1 MVLDGLVRISCR
13 HPKGSSALDAEE
25 TVVRHPVLFDG
36 QLVLLEMIVGI
47 DDVVVLEVVANDGW
61 AVDFSGHNIVVL
73 IVGTSQIWSACPFVN
88 ST

>member
-25 TVVRHPVLFDG
+25 TVVRHPVLFDS

-47 DDVVVLEVVANDGW
+47 DGVADLEVVGGRLLG
-61 AVDFSGHNIVVL
+61 SQHCCTQC
-73 IVGTSQIWSACPFVN
+73 VGTSQIWSACPFVN